1 MRKQFLEIG
10 KIVATQGI
18 RGEVRVQYYCDSAE
32 VLCDFDT
39 LYLDKGKT
47 PIDVTRA
54 YPHKNIVVMKF
65 AGIDK
70 IEQAQP
76 LIGKVLYLD
85 REDAELEDG
94 LYFIQDIIGLTVKD
108 ADSGVVYGKITDVYQ
123 NGASD
128 VYSIRKPDGTELMFP
143 CIDEVVLKTDIDNG
157 EMIIRP
163 LPGLFDDDS
172 DEPGEEG
179 E

>member
-1 MRKQFLEIG
+1 MKKQFLEIG

-18 RGEVRVQYYCDSAE
+18 RGEFRVQYYCDSAE

-47 PIDVTRA
+47 EVTVERA
-54 YPHKNIVVMKF
+54 YPHKNIVVMKLE
-65 AGIDK
+65 GIDK

-76 LIGKVLYLD
+76 LIGKILYLNRD
-85 REDAELEDG
+85 DAELEEG

-108 ADSGVVYGKITDVYQ
+108 ADTGEVYGKISEVYQ

-128 VYSIRKPDGTELMFP
+128 VYSIRKDDGRELLFP
-143 CIDEVVLKTDIDNG
+143 CIDEVVISTDIDAG

-163 LPGLFDDDS
+163 LPGLFDED
-172 DEPGEEG
+172 
-179 E
+179 

>member
-1 MRKQFLEIG
+1 MKKQFLEIG

-47 PIDVTRA
+47 EVTVERA
-54 YPHKNIVVMKF
+54 YPHKNIVVMKLE
-65 AGIDK
+65 GIDK

-76 LIGKVLYLD
+76 LIGKLLYLD
-85 REDAELEDG
+85 RDDAELEEG

-108 ADSGVVYGKITDVYQ
+108 ADSGEVYGKITEVYQ

-128 VYSIRKPDGTELMFP
+128 VYSIRKDDGRELMFP
-143 CIDEVVLKTDIDNG
+143 CIDEVVISTDIDAG

-163 LPGLFDDDS
+163 LPGLFE
-172 DEPGEEG
+172 DEENE
-179 E
+179 

>member
-1 MRKQFLEIG
+1 MKKQFLEIG

-18 RGEVRVQYYCDSAE
+18 RGEFRVQYYCDSAE
-32 VLCDFDT
+32 VLCDFDS

-47 PIDVTRA
+47 EVTVQRA
-54 YPHKNIVVMKF
+54 YPHKNIVVMKLE
-65 AGIDK
+65 GIDK

-76 LIGKVLYLD
+76 LVGKLLYLNRD
-85 REDAELEDG
+85 DAELEEG

-108 ADSGVVYGKITDVYQ
+108 ADTGEVYGKISEVYQ

-128 VYSIRKPDGTELMFP
+128 VYSIRKDDGRELLFP
-143 CIDEVVLKTDIDNG
+143 CIDEVVINTDIDAG

-163 LPGLFDDDS
+163 LPGLFDED
-172 DEPGEEG
+172 
-179 E
+179 

>member
-1 MRKQFLEIG
+1 MKKQFLEIG

-18 RGEVRVQYYCDSAE
+18 RGEFRVQYYCDSAE
-32 VLCDFDT
+32 VLCDFDS

-47 PIDVTRA
+47 EVTVQRA
-54 YPHKNIVVMKF
+54 YPHKNIVVMKLE
-65 AGIDK
+65 GIDK

-76 LIGKVLYLD
+76 LVGKLLYLNRD
-85 REDAELEDG
+85 DAELEEG

-108 ADSGVVYGKITDVYQ
+108 ADTGEVYGKISEVYQ

-128 VYSIRKPDGTELMFP
+128 VYSIRKDDGRELLFP
-143 CIDEVVLKTDIDNG
+143 CIDEVVISTDIDAG

-163 LPGLFDDDS
+163 LPGLFDED
-172 DEPGEEG
+172 
-179 E
+179 

>member
-1 MRKQFLEIG
+1 MKKQFLEIG

-32 VLCDFDT
+32 VLCDYDT

-47 PIDVTRA
+47 EVTVERA
-54 YPHKNIVVMKF
+54 YPHKNIVVMKLE
-65 AGIDK
+65 GIDK

-76 LIGKVLYLD
+76 LIGKILYLNRD
-85 REDAELEDG
+85 DAELEEG

-108 ADSGVVYGKITDVYQ
+108 ADSGEVYGKITDVYQ

-128 VYSIRKPDGTELMFP
+128 VYSIRKDDGRELMFP
-143 CIDEVVLKTDIDNG
+143 CIDEVVLKTDIDAG

-163 LPGLFDDDS
+163 LPGLFE
-172 DEPGEEG
+172 DEENE
-179 E
+179 